1 MGTLALVAGILF
13 SWAGID
19 MNAAHIK
26 ELKHPS
32 KQYPVSIFFAGI
44 LAFIIFAVGTLI
56 IAAIIPASKINIL
69 DALFVTFHDL
79 GATIHAPWL
88 YMLFIYA
95 NSLVMLAI
103 WITNL
108 AGSSFMLG

>member
-1 MGTLALVAGILF
+1 MVWLCQGHKPAMPVHAKDLIPKWNGMGTLALLVAGVLF

-32 KQYPVSIFFAGI
+32 KQYPVSIFFAGT
-44 LAFIIFAVGTLI
+44 LALLIFVIGTLI
-56 IAAIIPASKINIL
+56 IATIIPASKINIL

-79 GATIHAPWL
+79 G
-88 YMLFIYA
+88 
-95 NSLVMLAI
+95 V
-103 WITNL
+103 
-108 AGSSFMLG
+108 

>member
-1 MGTLALVAGILF
+1 MGTLALVAGVLF

-32 KQYPVSIFFAGI
+32 KQYLVSIFFAGI

-95 NSLVMLAI
+95 NSLVMLAM

-108 AGSSFMLG
+108 AGPSFMLG